1 MLVSGRV
8 QAPPDKLRSSY
19 LVMSYVAKRIANIR
33 LTIQKRYRKVI
44 SLDEFTVSFLKC
56 KAEWERP
63 LCITIIFKKE
73 GDREF

>member
-44 SLDEFTVSFLKC
+44 SLDEFTVSFLKY
-56 KAEWERP
+56 KAEWE
-63 LCITIIFKKE
+63 
-73 GDREF
+73 